1 MGLTH
6 LVVQPGDGLYRIAQ
20 RVVGPD
26 VPLEAKQEFM
36 ARVLTA
42 NGLNTRSVLHPD
54 RILVYL
60 DEWVPQPAAPPP
72 APHPT
77 APAAGDRTRSA
88 DEQALVAW
96 LTRRRAGAGG

>member
-60 DEWVPQPAAPPP
+60 DEWVPQPAAPPES
-72 APHPT
+72 ATDLPT
-77 APAAGDRTRSA
+77 NRQETRP
-88 DEQALVAW
+88 
-96 LTRRRAGAGG
+96 